1 MSAGCIAALVIGIL
15 LIVAGAAYFAIAYYF
30 RSHFL
35 PNTRINR
42 TDCSFY
48 TLEEAVKILEEQA
61 NDWSLTVTGQDGIQ
75 EGILHAQDVGRS
87 VDIQKETEK
96 LLANQNSLE
105 WILAY
110 RRQDDYRASYD
121 ITFDKEKMH
130 TALDSWDILDPEQMK
145 APEDAYIS
153 DYLETEKAYRIIPEE
168 KGSLLDREKVQKAVS
183 AGIETGADSVNLEEA
198 DCYIRAKI
206 TSEDT
211 QLNKHL
217 EELNRLVGSRIVIDW
232 NGSEVIVDGDLIHQ
246 WIIDD
251 GKSVTLQEEA
261 AAEFVAGQAKAHDTY
276 GKKRKFTTTGG
287 EVLTLPSGAYGWK
300 TDRKKET
307 EALVAL
313 IQSGAKENREPI
325 YAAKGYCKG
334 ADDIGS
340 SYVEINLT
348 AQHLYLYKDG
358 KIVLESDFVSG
369 NMSKGYVTPAGVFGL
384 TYKTKD
390 AVLRGADYE
399 SKVKY
404 WMPFNGN
411 IGMHDASW
419 RRSFGG
425 EIYLT
430 NGSHGCINL
439 PTAKAREIYDVVTTL
454 FPVVCYYLQEGT
466 V

>member
-1 MSAGCIAALVIGIL
+1 M
-15 LIVAGAAYFAIAYYF
+15 
-30 RSHFL
+30 
-35 PNTRINR
+35 
-42 TDCSFY
+42 
-48 TLEEAVKILEEQA
+48 
-61 NDWSLTVTGQDGIQ
+61 
-75 EGILHAQDVGRS
+75 
-87 VDIQKETEK
+87 
-96 LLANQNSLE
+96 
-105 WILAY
+105 
-110 RRQDDYRASYD
+110 
-121 ITFDKEKMH
+121 
-130 TALDSWDILDPEQMK
+130 
-145 APEDAYIS
+145 
-153 DYLETEKAYRIIPEE
+153 
-168 KGSLLDREKVQKAVS
+168 
-183 AGIETGADSVNLEEA
+183 
-198 DCYIRAKI
+198 
-206 TSEDT
+206 
-211 QLNKHL
+211 
-217 EELNRLVGSRIVIDW
+217 IDW

-251 GKSVTLQEEA
+251 GKNVTLQEEA

-358 KIVLESDFVSG
+358 EIVLESDFVSG

>member
-183 AGIETGADSVNLEEA
+183 AGIETGADSVSLEEA

-251 GKSVTLQEEA
+251 GKNVTLQEEA

-358 KIVLESDFVSG
+358 EIVLESDFVSG

>member
-251 GKSVTLQEEA
+251 GKNVTLQEEA

-358 KIVLESDFVSG
+358 EIVLESDFVSG

>member
-1 MSAGCIAALVIGIL
+1 MSAGCIAALAIGIL
-15 LIVAGAAYFAIAYYF
+15 LIAAGTAYFATACYF

-35 PNTRINR
+35 PNTRING

-61 NDWSLTVTGQDGIQ
+61 NDWSLTVIGQDGIQ
-75 EGILHAQDVGRS
+75 AGILHAQDVGRS

-96 LLANQNSLE
+96 LLAGQNSLE

-121 ITFDKEKMH
+121 IAFDKEKMQ
-130 TALDSWDILDPEQMK
+130 TVLNGWDILDPEQMK

-153 DYLETEKAYRIIPEE
+153 DYLETEKAYQIIPEE
-168 KGSLLDREKVQKAVS
+168 KGSLLDPEKVEKAVS
-183 AGIETGADSVNLEEA
+183 AGIQTGADSVNLEEA
-198 DCYIRAKI
+198 GCYIRAKI
-206 TSEDT
+206 TSEDV

-217 EELNRLVGSRIVIDW
+217 EELNRPTGSRIVIDW

-246 WIIDD
+246 WIVDD
-251 GKSVTLQEEA
+251 GKNVTLQEEA
-261 AAEFVAGQAKAHDTY
+261 VAEFVAEQAKAHDTY
-276 GKKRKFTTTGG
+276 GKKRRFTTTGG

-307 EALVAL
+307 ETLAAL
-313 IQSGAKENREPI
+313 IQSGARENREPV

-334 ADDIGS
+334 ADDIGN

-358 KIVLESDFVSG
+358 EIVLESDFVSG

-439 PTAKAREIYDVVTTL
+439 PTAKAREIYDAVTPL
-454 FPVVCYYLQEGT
+454 FPVVCYYLQEGN